1 MGGDQLPGPRPELD
15 AFQLAGTG
23 IVVADPAGLIL
34 QANRAYCELVGRS
47 EEELLGQPFV
57 HAFPKAFQSLAR
69 RALKA
74 SLAPDALP
82 MPSYWTLVRGDGRS
96 IAVLLTARMTDSD
109 RRLAVITV
117 TDVTALIAT
126 EARLTAVLEEQR
138 LILDHAQV
146 GIVFS
151 RSGRIMRANVACAR
165 MFGYDERDL
174 IGRPARVL
182 SPALAAEAQ
191 SVESSGPTHVEVS
204 VTRRDGSS
212 FWCEIDGQPFGSP
225 NEPLQAIW
233 TLRDVTAR
241 RRAQD
246 KLARLMLD
254 QRALLDNA
262 AVGIAFTRDRVIQR
276 CNRKFEELFGYAP
289 GEVVGKSTID
299 FYPDEATFAALSA
312 AAAPVL
318 SSGKPFQTEVMTKRK
333 DGSLLWCRLAG
344 KAVDPQANS
353 AGTIWIVDDITAA
366 RAAAESSNRLLREL
380 ETIFAAATVGIAYTR
395 HRIIQRC
402 SRNFEAMLGYEP
414 GELAGRSTEVLFP
427 DRESWECFSTQ
438 ALPVIERGETYEGE
452 VPHRR
457 RDGTIILCRVAG
469 RAIDVADLSQGLIW
483 SVQDVT
489 AERAAQEAL
498 VSARDE
504 LERRVVQRTH
514 DLAQKNIELEVE
526 VTERRQAE
534 QALQEHG
541 ERLLYHRNQLMTLA
555 RRDRSDLAAA
565 LTDILS
571 VACETL
577 RLDRASYWR
586 ILADGQS
593 MRCDRVHRAGGTADP
608 APTLDTITAGEHPEY
623 FRAIVANEVIA
634 AADAASEPAT
644 RSLAPVYFHPL
655 GIVASLDVPVG
666 LDGRAVGVVRCEV
679 SRVRSWQPEE
689 IDFASG
695 IATMIA
701 LAIEASQRRD
711 AQEKLLRLAHS
722 DSLTGLPNRNLL
734 TDRLRQALAFAA
746 RHRLRVALM
755 FLDLD
760 RFKTIND
767 SLGHHIGD
775 QILKEVANRLTRAV
789 RAEDTVARLGGD
801 EFVVLLQEL
810 HSATDAA
817 IIATNLLRELTP
829 PCFVDGHELHL
840 SASAGITL
848 YPDDGRDPD
857 VLMKNADIA
866 MYQVKDAGRNG
877 FQFFAATM
885 NQQADRRLEIERDL
899 RLALRR
905 DELVLYYQP
914 QIDLARGEVRVVEA
928 LVRWRHPRH
937 GLLLPEAFIGI
948 AEDSGLAQPL
958 AEWTL
963 REACLQ
969 SGRWRSAGIA
979 PAPVAVNLSARVFR
993 ERAFAAS
1000 LADILRDTGLPPS
1013 LLELEITESAVMQH
1027 SDTTLATLGELSAMG
1042 IQLAVDDFGTGYSSL
1057 AYLKRFP
1064 IDKLKIDQSFVRD
1077 IPGDANDSAIVQ
1089 AIISLGRTL
1098 DLRVVAEGVET
1109 EAQREFLVSHG
1120 CDDVQGYLYCR
1131 PCDGSEIE
1139 RIFSV
1144 STEVGARVGMA
1155 N

>member
-1 MGGDQLPGPRPELD
+1 MGDKLPGSRPTLD
-15 AFQLAGTG
+15 AFELAGTG

-34 QANRAYCELVGRS
+34 KANRAYCQLIDRS
-47 EEELLGQPFV
+47 EEDLLGQPFV
-57 HAFPKAFQSLAR
+57 HAFPKASQSLAR
-69 RALKA
+69 RALRA

-96 IAVLLTARMTDSD
+96 IAVLLTARMSSSD
-109 RRLAVITV
+109 QPLAVITI

-151 RSGRIMRANVACAR
+151 RSGRIMRANAACAR

-174 IGRPARVL
+174 NGRPVAL
-182 SPALAAEAQ
+182 LTSALAGETP
-191 SVESSGPTHVEVS
+191 SGQVSKASHVEVS

-212 FWCEIDGQPFGSP
+212 FWCEIDGQPFGAP

-254 QRALLDNA
+254 QRALLENA

-289 GEVVGKSTID
+289 GEVIGRATAD
-299 FYPDEATFAALSA
+299 FYPDEATFAQLSA
-312 AAAPVL
+312 TASPVL
-318 SSGKPFQTEVMTKRK
+318 SRGQPFQTEVMTKRK

-344 KAVDPQANS
+344 KAVDPQSNS

-380 ETIFAAATVGIAYTR
+380 ETIFDAATVGIAYTR
-395 HRIIQRC
+395 DRVIQRC
-402 SRNFEAMLGYEP
+402 SRNFETLLGFGP
-414 GELAGRSTEVLFP
+414 GELLGRTTEVLFP
-427 DRESWECFSTQ
+427 NRKSWESFPGR
-438 ALPVIERGETYEGE
+438 ALPVIERGETYEAE
-452 VPHRR
+452 VPTRR
-457 RDGTIILCRVAG
+457 CDGTIILCRISG
-469 RAIDVADLSQGLIW
+469 RAIDVKDLSQGVIW
-483 SVQDVT
+483 SMQDIT

-504 LERRVVQRTH
+504 LERRVIQRTR
-514 DLAQKNIELEVE
+514 DLEQKNVELEIE
-526 VTERRQAE
+526 ITERRQAE
-534 QALQEHG
+534 EALHAHG
-541 ERLLYHRNQLMTLA
+541 ERLLFHRNQLMTLA

-565 LTDILS
+565 LIEILA
-571 VACETL
+571 VTCETL
-577 RLDRASYWR
+577 RLDRASYWQ
-586 ILADGQS
+586 ILSDRQTI
-593 MRCDRVHRAGGTADP
+593 RCDRVHRAGSAADL
-608 APTLDTITAGEHPEY
+608 APTLDTIQAGEHPEY
-623 FRAIVANEVIA
+623 FRAILGNEIIA

-644 RSLAPVYFHPL
+644 RSLGPVYFHPL
-655 GIVASLDVPVG
+655 GMVATLEVPVG

-679 SRVRSWQPEE
+679 ARTREWQPEE

-695 IATMIA
+695 IATMVA
-701 LAIEASQRRD
+701 LAIEASQRRE

-746 RHRLRVALM
+746 RHRTRVALM

-760 RFKTIND
+760 RFKNIND

-775 QILKEVANRLTRAV
+775 QILKEVATRLTRAV

-810 HSATDAA
+810 HSSTDAA

-848 YPDDGRDPD
+848 YPDDGRDAD

-899 RLALRR
+899 RHALRR

-914 QIDLARGEVRVVEA
+914 QIDLARGEVRSVEA

-948 AEDSGLAQPL
+948 AEDSGLALPL

-969 SGRWRSAGIA
+969 SGRWRSAGVT
-979 PAPVAVNLSARVFR
+979 PAPIAVNLSARVFR
-993 ERAFAAS
+993 ERAFCAS
-1000 LADILRDTGLPPS
+1000 LSEILRDTGLPPS

-1027 SDTTLATLGELSAMG
+1027 SDTTLTTLGALSAMG

-1139 RIFSV
+1139 RIFTV
-1144 STEVGARVGMA
+1144 SPEAARRYA
-1155 N
+1155 